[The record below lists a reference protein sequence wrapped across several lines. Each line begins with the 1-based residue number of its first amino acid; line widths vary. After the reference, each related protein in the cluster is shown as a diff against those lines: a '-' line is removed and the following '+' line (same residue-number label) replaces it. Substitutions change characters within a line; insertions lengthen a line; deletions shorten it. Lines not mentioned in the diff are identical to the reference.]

1 MESSATPDTQH
12 GSALAEISPH
22 SFRIQA
28 LQAVAAGAAN
38 DLGISHDFLRF
49 REK

>member
-1 MESSATPDTQH
+1 MDQH
-12 GSALAEISPH
+12 SLRSVRIV